1 MANVESLAKL
11 SADAHVDEP
20 HYLWYERLDES
31 NRDFAPRRIESNVE
45 GGWCLIVDGNDHGWS
60 NISSDQAATREQDRL
75 DAVTQ
80 EVRNQDDA
88 PRWTQW

>member
-45 GGWCLIVDGNDHGWS
+45 GGWCLIVDGTTMVG
-60 NISSDQAATREQDRL
+60 ATSHLTRL
-75 DAVTQ
+75 PLASRTG
-80 EVRNQDDA
+80 
-88 PRWTQW
+88 